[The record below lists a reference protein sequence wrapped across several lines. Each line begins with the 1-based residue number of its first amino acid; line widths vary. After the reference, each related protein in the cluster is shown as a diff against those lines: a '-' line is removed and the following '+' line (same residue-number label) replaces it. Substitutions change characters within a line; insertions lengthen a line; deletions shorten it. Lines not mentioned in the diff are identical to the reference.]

1 MTLFSEI
8 YDKFGT
14 MFSDAKLSNLSQPT
28 LEELFDF
35 WRSHSD
41 SIHVKEIRKDLQD
54 IDVALKQYNE
64 TLTSEEQWLVAYG
77 MRLNWLDWKIHDEDA
92 LRVSISDRDYSVTSR
107 ANMLRALKDMKEQTQ
122 SDLYLARQRYDNY
135 SDIVE
140 VF

>member
-1 MTLFSEI
+1 MTLFSDV
-8 YDKFGT
+8 YDKFVT
-14 MFSDAKLSNLSQPT
+14 MFTDVKLANLTQPT
-28 LEELFDF
+28 LEELFDY

-54 IDVALKQYNE
+54 INISLKQYNE

-77 MRLNWLDWKIHDEDA
+77 MRLNWLDWKILDGNA
-92 LRVSISDRDYSVTSR
+92 LKASIGDRDYSVGSK
-107 ANMLRALKDMKEQTQ
+107 ANMLRALKETKVEVQ

-135 SDIVE
+135 EDIVE